1 MKNLILI
8 TMPNRMADAELVED
22 LQSRIVSYFGTKN
35 STANPEYPT
44 VEVNCEVV
52 EADIT
57 ELTKNLNDKI
67 RLTVIVGNDNSERV
81 TEHFIYLT

>member
-8 TMPNRMADAELVED
+8 TMPNRMADAETIEN

-35 STANPEYPT
+35 STASSEYPT

-52 EADIT
+52 EADIL

-67 RLTVIVGNDNSERV
+67 RLTVIIGSDNSERV
-81 TEHFIYLT
+81 TENFIYLN

>member
-8 TMPNRMADAELVED
+8 TVPTRMADAELIED

-35 STANPEYPT
+35 ATASPEYPK
-44 VEVNCEVV
+44 VEVNCEIV
-52 EADIT
+52 EADIL

-67 RLTVIVGNDNSERV
+67 RLTAIINSDNNERV
-81 TEHFIYLT
+81 TENFIYLN

>member
-8 TMPNRMADAELVED
+8 TMPTRLADSEMIEN

-35 STANPEYPT
+35 ATASPEYPT
-44 VEVNCEVV
+44 IEVNCEVV
-52 EADIT
+52 EADII

-67 RLTVIVGNDNSERV
+67 HLTVIVGSDNSNRV
-81 TEHFIYLT
+81 TENFIYLN